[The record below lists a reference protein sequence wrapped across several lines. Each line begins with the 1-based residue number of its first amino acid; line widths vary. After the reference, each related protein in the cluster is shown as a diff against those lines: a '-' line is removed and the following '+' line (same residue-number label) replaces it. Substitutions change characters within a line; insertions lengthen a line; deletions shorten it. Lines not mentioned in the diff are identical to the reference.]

1 MEDIIAGL
9 ICCPHCRG
17 ELTYDQD
24 EEAGIG
30 AGITCNGCGRNYD
43 CSDGY
48 PSFINGTALLYRSR
62 RDKFIRSVYV
72 RTYTPVTNF
81 MFLFCGGAASA
92 RNEVLSRLKLK
103 PGAYVLET
111 GMGYGENF
119 LWLKRHVEDL
129 NLFGLDIQVE
139 MMANCRRNLNRWGIT
154 AGIVRADAVR
164 VPFRDDS
171 FDVVFHLGAIN
182 LFSDKKRAIE
192 EMIRVAKPGTHI
204 VIADE
209 TEKAGKLFNLFTGP
223 ADRIIPP
230 VDLIPESME
239 NITMETIWRGF
250 GYVIEFD
257 TV

>member
-1 MEDIIAGL
+1 MEDIFAGL

-17 ELTYDQD
+17 ELTCDQD
-24 EEAGIG
+24 EEAVIG
-30 AGITCNGCGRNYD
+30 AVITCKGCGMNYD

-48 PSFINGTALLYRSR
+48 PSFIKGTALLYRSR
-62 RDKFIRSVYV
+62 RDKFIRSVYA

-92 RNEVLSRLKLK
+92 RNEVLIRLKLK
-103 PGAYVLET
+103 PGSYVLET

-129 NLFGLDIQVE
+129 NLFGLDIQSE
-139 MMANCRRNLNRWGIT
+139 MMANCRRNLNRWGIR
-154 AGIVRADAVR
+154 AGIVRADAVQ
-164 VPFRDDS
+164 VPFRDNS

-209 TEKAGKLFNLFTGP
+209 TEKAGKLFNMFTGP

-230 VDLIPESME
+230 VDLVPESMK
-239 NITMETIWRGF
+239 NITMETIWRGY